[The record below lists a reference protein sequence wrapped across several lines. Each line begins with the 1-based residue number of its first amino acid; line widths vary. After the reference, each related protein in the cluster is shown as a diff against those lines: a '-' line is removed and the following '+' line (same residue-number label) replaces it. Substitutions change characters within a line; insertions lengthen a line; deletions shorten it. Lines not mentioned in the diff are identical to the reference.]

1 MNDVADLAAHRAL
14 VERLARPEAWFEPVE
29 GFERI
34 ETHISSVVLAGPYA
48 LKLKKPLRLEFLDF
62 STAALRRHSCD
73 EELRIN
79 RRTAPQLYLRV
90 VALTG
95 SAQQPRIDGLGEP
108 FEWGV
113 LMRRFD
119 NAGLLDRLARDGRL
133 GGSQV
138 DALAACIARMHG
150 DEPASPAGFGDP
162 ASIAR
167 WAEDNLRELQRDG
180 RDDERERLDALA
192 RWTHETHAHLAPL
205 MAQRRAGGFVREG
218 HGDLHLGNIV
228 LLDGQPVPF
237 DAIEF
242 NPALRHLDVIDDVSF
257 TFMDVW
263 AHGRPDLAWRL
274 ISGYLGHTGDYAGA
288 PLLRWYAVYR
298 ALVRAKVAGLRA
310 RQGGD
315 DAAGTRRL
323 HLDLAERL
331 QRAPQPWLVVM
342 FGLSGS
348 GKSTVAQG
356 LVESLGAVCVRSDVE
371 RKRLFGLAPTE
382 RVGDEAALY
391 RTEATARTYD
401 RLGEAAAALLRGR
414 INAIVD
420 AACLR
425 RHERDALRAVAA
437 QRGARF
443 VIVECTAPDAV
454 LRQRVVQRAAQGRD
468 ASDATL
474 DVLSLQQRVG
484 EPLAADERA
493 DAVRIDTDVAVAS
506 LQHRCRALAAG
517 WAGISA

>member
-1 MNDVADLAAHRAL
+1 MNDVADLVAHRAL
-14 VERLARPEAWFEPVE
+14 VDRLARPEAWFEPVD

-48 LKLKKPLRLEFLDF
+48 LKLKKPLRLDFLDF

-95 SAQQPRIDGLGEP
+95 SPQQPRIDGPGEP

-119 NAGLLDRLARDGRL
+119 NTGRLDRLAREQRL
-133 GGSQV
+133 CGPQV

-150 DEPASPAGFGDP
+150 EEPASPAGFGEP
-162 ASIAR
+162 AGVRR
-167 WAEDNLRELQRDG
+167 WAEDNLRELQQDG
-180 RDDERERLDALA
+180 RGDEHGRLEDLA
-192 RWTHETHAHLAPL
+192 RWTREAHAQLAPL
-205 MAQRRAGGFVREG
+205 MAQRRADGFVREG

-257 TFMDVW
+257 TFMDLW

-274 ISGYLGHTGDYAGA
+274 ISGYFAHTGDYGGA

-310 RQGGD
+310 LQGGV
-315 DAAGTRRL
+315 DAAGARQL

-331 QRAPQPWLVVM
+331 QRAPQPWLVVT

-348 GKSTVAQG
+348 GKSTVAQL

-382 RVGDEAALY
+382 RSADDAGLY
-391 RTEATARTYD
+391 GTEATARTYA
-401 RLGEAAAALLRGR
+401 RLGEAAGALLRGR
-414 INAIVD
+414 ISAIVD

-425 RHERDALRAVAA
+425 RHERDGLRAVAA
-437 QRGARF
+437 RLGARC

-454 LRQRVVQRAAQGRD
+454 LRQRLVQRAAHGHD

-474 DVLSLQQRVG
+474 DVLRLQHRIS
-484 EPLAADERA
+484 EPLAADELA
-493 DAVRIDTDVAVAS
+493 DAVRIETDVPAPTLEQHCRRLVVAWMGAS
-506 LQHRCRALAAG
+506 P
-517 WAGISA
+517 